1 MQHSY
6 FSVAVCI
13 LGILEDSTEAAARPD
28 GNGLHGGYE
37 DGSSYEFFDSLAC
50 VAARSTVGALRTM
63 PPSNLHLTPFASE
76 VENPPRLSNDI
87 L

>member
-28 GNGLHGGYE
+28 GNGLHGGFE
-37 DGSSYEFFDSLAC
+37 DGSSYELLDSLAC
-50 VAARSTVGALRTM
+50 VAARSTVGASRTM
-63 PPSNLHLTPFASE
+63 PPSNFHLTPFASE
-76 VENPPRLSNDI
+76 VQNPLRLINNI
-87 L
+87 V